1 MGWGSVACRIVRR
14 PIASV
19 SRGLIGRDEL
29 RSLTGC
35 YRRDCVSLVSGC
47 CDAVSVLTDRD
58 AVAVRESCRIVSDRS
73 PRFAWFLLV
82 GVNT

>member
-1 MGWGSVACRIVRR
+1 MGGACRIVRR
-14 PIASV
+14 PNGGGV
-19 SRGLIGRDEL
+19 RGLIGGDGL

-35 YRRDCVSLVSGC
+35 YRPDCVVLVSGC